1 MRCSIVLLI
10 VLTFP
15 SIAFSATI
23 NIPAD
28 YPTIQ
33 QGIDVA
39 VNGDTVLVVP
49 GTYMENINFLGKA
62 ITVTSE
68 QGPDVTVID
77 GNQSGSAIRFESGE
91 GLDSVIEGFT
101 ITNGSGTWLGG
112 SNPGYYGGGVGCL
125 DNASPMIIGNII
137 TKNKSG
143 NEVWTYDKVA
153 MDKSNKEGYWTILA
167 AGESSGN
174 QTTSTKTFTLMLE
187 FDDDDIV
194 KDNSYR
200 ASQF

>member
-1 MRCSIVLLI
+1 MKTTSLVLL
-10 VLTFP
+10 L
-15 SIAFSATI
+15 ACL
-23 NIPAD
+23 
-28 YPTIQ
+28 
-33 QGIDVA
+33 
-39 VNGDTVLVVP
+39 TVLSTGCQESRTQGSNLTP
-49 GTYMENINFLGKA
+49 GMAKTK
-62 ITVTSE
+62 
-68 QGPDVTVID
+68 
-77 GNQSGSAIRFESGE
+77 
-91 GLDSVIEGFT
+91 
-101 ITNGSGTWLGG
+101 ITNGVTTQSEILEVFGA
-112 SNPGYYGGGVGCL
+112 P
-125 DNASPMIIGNII
+125 NII

-194 KDNSYR
+194 KDSSYR

>member
-1 MRCSIVLLI
+1 MKTTSLVLL
-10 VLTFP
+10 L
-15 SIAFSATI
+15 ACL
-23 NIPAD
+23 
-28 YPTIQ
+28 
-33 QGIDVA
+33 
-39 VNGDTVLVVP
+39 TVLSTGCQKESRTQGSNLTP
-49 GTYMENINFLGKA
+49 GMAKTK
-62 ITVTSE
+62 
-68 QGPDVTVID
+68 
-77 GNQSGSAIRFESGE
+77 
-91 GLDSVIEGFT
+91 
-101 ITNGSGTWLGG
+101 ITNGVTTQSEILEVFGA
-112 SNPGYYGGGVGCL
+112 P
-125 DNASPMIIGNII
+125 NII

-194 KDNSYR
+194 KDTSYR